1 MTMDVYAP
9 LAMLLPSRFEK
20 YENLYEIDLQ
30 SESRNAN
37 NFGQG
42 LARQR
47 HRESGLKKLMTINLL
62 KRLESSVFAFRLS
75 LSKLIDINQ
84 NTLDVI
90 EKFLAGDKKAKI
102 QAETNTYVINYLDD
116 DEEDFTLTKTSSGK
130 QINID
135 LNDLDVLTWKGCIE
149 NDIGI
154 LREIYAEMRKVKPDE
169 DKKLGELKAIIND
182 KIAHPLNENNKK
194 ILIFSAFADTADY
207 LYDELSSYMFEKY
220 GLYTAKVAGGNN
232 NKSNIGGRS
241 DTDRLLTLFSP
252 MSKQRDLTLR
262 TDKGEIDILIGTDC
276 ISEGQ
281 NLQDCDICI
290 NYDMAF

>member
-1 MTMDVYAP
+1 MDNLDIDFSIILDSVTIARSRKHIQKYYDIKDIGNFPKRLPTKSCYPKLTDNPSIMKYKEIYNKLLLMTMDVYAP

-194 ILIFSAFADTADY
+194 ILFF
-207 LYDELSSYMFEKY
+207 
-220 GLYTAKVAGGNN
+220 
-232 NKSNIGGRS
+232 
-241 DTDRLLTLFSP
+241 
-252 MSKQRDLTLR
+252 
-262 TDKGEIDILIGTDC
+262 
-276 ISEGQ
+276 
-281 NLQDCDICI
+281 
-290 NYDMAF
+290 